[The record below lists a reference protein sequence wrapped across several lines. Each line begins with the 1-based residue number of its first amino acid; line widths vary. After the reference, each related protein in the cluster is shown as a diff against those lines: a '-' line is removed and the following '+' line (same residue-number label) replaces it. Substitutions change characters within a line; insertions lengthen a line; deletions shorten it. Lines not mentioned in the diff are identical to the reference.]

1 MRRSNQVAPDAH
13 NMLPDNQ
20 VAPDAHNA
28 HNALPARRTAGL
40 RTRSSRRARPGPT
53 GPEKSVRRGAPVRED
68 LRP

>member
-1 MRRSNQVAPDAH
+1 MAPDAH

-20 VAPDAHNA
+20 VAPDA

-53 GPEKSVRRGAPVRED
+53 DPEKSVRRGALVRED